1 MIRNTSILPTAC
13 IMNVKHNNS
22 ITTNIPKY
30 NRNPWRDYKNQL
42 DEIKITKKWYIII
55 EEILYFID
63 DLYVSIGF
71 LYVIIIVFESIIW

>member
-42 DEIKITKKWYIII
+42 DEIKITKK
-55 EEILYFID
+55 
-63 DLYVSIGF
+63 
-71 LYVIIIVFESIIW
+71 